1 MYSILIVVY
10 VIVCIFLVLTVLLQ
24 QGKGAEI
31 GAVFGSSD
39 TIFGSAGPASFL
51 HKITSGLAVL
61 FMVLALVLTYL
72 SAHRVED
79 SIMQDAEVTT
89 GPVTTEPVKIP
100 EAAETAETTK
110 TVIPEATETVETTG
124 TIVIPETV
132 ETDSSPVT
140 GVEKPVQGLDEK
152 TNTVAEDSQPKED
165 QPKNIAP
172 STTQPETSK

>member
-89 GPVTTEPVKIP
+89 SPVTTEPVEPAVIP
-100 EAAETAETTK
+100 ETVE

-132 ETDSSPVT
+132 ETDSAPVN

-152 TNTVAEDSQPKED
+152 TNAVAEVSRPKED
-165 QPKNIAP
+165 QPKNIGP

>member
-1 MYSILIVVY
+1 LYSILIVVY
-10 VIVCIFLVLTVLLQ
+10 VIVCVFLVLTVLLQ

-79 SIMQDAEVTT
+79 SIMQDAEVVPTS
-89 GPVTTEPVKIP
+89 PVTVEIP
-100 EAAETAETTK
+100 KAKETVETTK
-110 TVIPEATETVETTG
+110 TVIPETVK
-124 TIVIPETV
+124 
-132 ETDSSPVT
+132 TDSAPVT
-140 GVEKPVQGLDEK
+140 GVEKPVQGPDEK
-152 TNTVAEDSQPKED
+152 TNALAEDSRPKED
-165 QPKNIAP
+165 QPKNIVP

>member
-1 MYSILIVVY
+1 LYTILIVVY
-10 VIVCIFLVLTVLLQ
+10 VIVCVFLVLTVLLQ

-89 GPVTTEPVKIP
+89 SPVTTEPV
-100 EAAETAETTK
+100 E
-110 TVIPEATETVETTG
+110 IPEATETVETTE
-124 TIVIPETV
+124 TVIPETV
-132 ETDSSPVT
+132 ETAPAPVT
-140 GVEKPVQGLDEK
+140 GVEEPVQGPDE
-152 TNTVAEDSQPKED
+152 NRG
-165 QPKNIAP
+165 
-172 STTQPETSK
+172 

>member
-10 VIVCIFLVLTVLLQ
+10 VIVCVLLVLTVLLQ
-24 QGKGAEI
+24 QGKGATI

-79 SIMQDAEVTT
+79 SIMQDVEVTT
-89 GPVTTEPVKIP
+89 SPVTTES
-100 EAAETAETTK
+100 AETTEPV
-110 TVIPEATETVETTG
+110 VIPKTVET
-124 TIVIPETV
+124 VPA
-132 ETDSSPVT
+132 PVREV
-140 GVEKPVQGLDEK
+140 GEPAQGLGEK
-152 TNTVAEDSQPKED
+152 TNTLADDSQLSGN
-165 QPKNIAP
+165 QPENIAP

>member
-1 MYSILIVVY
+1 MYPILIVVY
-10 VIVCIFLVLTVLLQ
+10 VIVCVLLVLTVLLQ

-89 GPVTTEPVKIP
+89 SPITTEPVETTETVIP
-100 EAAETAETTK
+100 ETAETAP
-110 TVIPEATETVETTG
+110 V
-124 TIVIPETV
+124 
-132 ETDSSPVT
+132 PVT
-140 GVEKPVQGLDEK
+140 GVEKPVQGSDKK
-152 TNTVAEDSQPKED
+152 TDALADDSRPKGNQPE
-165 QPKNIAP
+165 NIVP
-172 STTQPETSK
+172 STTQPDEGTK

>member
-1 MYSILIVVY
+1 LYSILIIAY
-10 VIVCIFLVLTVLLQ
+10 VIVCVFLVLTVLLQ
-24 QGKGAEI
+24 QGKGAAI

-89 GPVTTEPVKIP
+89 SPVTTEPVEIP
-100 EAAETAETTK
+100 ETTETVGTTK
-110 TVIPEATETVETTG
+110 T
-124 TIVIPETV
+124 VIPETV
-132 ETDSSPVT
+132 ETDSAPVT
-140 GVEKPVQGLDEK
+140 GVEKPVQGPDEK
-152 TNTVAEDSQPKED
+152 TGALVEDGRPKKD
-165 QPKNIAP
+165 QPKNIVP
-172 STTQPETSK
+172 SKTQPETSK

>member
-89 GPVTTEPVKIP
+89 SPVTTEPVKIP
-100 EAAETAETTK
+100 EATETVGTTE
-110 TVIPEATETVETTG
+110 TVIPEATETDG
-124 TIVIPETV
+124 TAKTVSPETV
-132 ETDSSPVT
+132 ETDSAPVT
-140 GVEKPVQGLDEK
+140 GVEKPVQDLDEK
-152 TNTVAEDSQPKED
+152 TNAAAEDSQPKED
-165 QPKNIAP
+165 QPKNIGP
-172 STTQPETSK
+172 SETQPDEASK

>member
-1 MYSILIVVY
+1 LYTILIVVY
-10 VIVCIFLVLTVLLQ
+10 VIVCVFLVLTVLLQ

-79 SIMQDAEVTT
+79 SIMQDAEVVPTS
-89 GPVTTEPVKIP
+89 PVTIEIP
-100 EAAETAETTK
+100 KAKETVETTK
-110 TVIPEATETVETTG
+110 TVIPETVK
-124 TIVIPETV
+124 
-132 ETDSSPVT
+132 TDSAPVT
-140 GVEKPVQGLDEK
+140 GVEKPVQGPDKK
-152 TNTVAEDSQPKED
+152 TNALAEDSRTKED
-165 QPKNIAP
+165 QPKNIVP

>member
-1 MYSILIVVY
+1 MYPILIVVY
-10 VIVCIFLVLTVLLQ
+10 VIVCVFLVLTVLLQ

-89 GPVTTEPVKIP
+89 SPVTTEPV
-100 EAAETAETTK
+100 E
-110 TVIPEATETVETTG
+110 IPEATETVETTK
-124 TIVIPETV
+124 TVIPETV
-132 ETDSSPVT
+132 ETAPAPVT
-140 GVEKPVQGLDEK
+140 GVEEPVQGPDEK
-152 TNTVAEDSQPKED
+152 TNALAEDSRPKED
-165 QPKNIAP
+165 QPKNVVP

>member
-1 MYSILIVVY
+1 MYSILIAVY

-89 GPVTTEPVKIP
+89 SPVTTEPVKVP
-100 EAAETAETTK
+100 EATETVGTTE
-110 TVIPEATETVETTG
+110 TVIPEAT
-124 TIVIPETV
+124 

-152 TNTVAEDSQPKED
+152 TNAVAEDSQPKED
-165 QPKNIAP
+165 QPKNIGP